1 MQTTPGYTEPRLAER
16 HASESGVLT
25 AEAVAARLGGNRG
38 LADPQPGARR
48 PAWGRVSVSLWGQAS
63 GLFGARGRGGG
74 AGAGVC
80 VQQNLPQPERGTV
93 LSSGLRRRP
102 AFRRAGGSS
111 RMSSS

>member
-74 AGAGVC
+74 VLVQGFVC
-80 VQQNLPQPERGTV
+80 NKIYPSQSV
-93 LSSGLRRRP
+93 GLCS
-102 AFRRAGGSS
+102 AVV
-111 RMSSS
+111 

>member
-1 MQTTPGYTEPRLAER
+1 
-16 HASESGVLT
+16 V
-25 AEAVAARLGGNRG
+25 ARLGGNRG

-48 PAWGRVSVSLWGQAS
+48 PAWGRVNVSLWGQVS
-63 GLFGARGRGGG
+63 GLFGAGAAGSS

-80 VQQNLPQPERGTV
+80 VQQNLPGPERGTV
-93 LSSGLRRRP
+93 LSSGLRRRS